1 MARCGGAN
9 KANPRSNSAQQ
20 NAVGMKATRV
30 MAVDSKAMAQQ
41 NTPQPA
47 PAFVCPSVMA
57 PHAVM
62 TGAVEHAGA
71 VMVLHATVACAFP
84 KMAHVATF
92 QHKVSA
98 LAPIYSAATLMVP
111 LKSAPAV
118 NAARG
123 TGIWVS
129 STV

>member
-20 NAVGMKATRV
+20 SAVGMKATRV
-30 MAVDSKAMAQQ
+30 MAADTRAMAQQ
-41 NTPQPA
+41 NTPRPA
-47 PAFVCPSVMA
+47 PAFVCPNVMA

-62 TGAVEHAGA
+62 TDAVEHAGA
-71 VMVLHATVACAFP
+71 VMVLRATVAYVFP

-92 QHKVSA
+92 LHKVSV
-98 LAPIYSAATLMVP
+98 LEPIYSAAVLMVP
-111 LKSAPAV
+111 LRSAPAV

-123 TGIWVS
+123 IGIWVS
-129 STV
+129 STA